1 MKGDGPVVLV
11 VDDEAETRKFLG
23 MNLTARGYRPLFAED
38 GTEALKMFNERPV
51 DLVLLDLAMPGPG
64 GMDVCSAI
72 RRTSDVPIVFL
83 SANGREADKVA
94 ALNSGADD
102 YITKPFGVAELVA
115 RVGAALRRGQ
125 SSRAHVDRTYRYRG
139 LEVDLANREVKREGT
154 STTLTATEF
163 RLLSL
168 LIRNSD
174 RVLTHRYILQCVWGN
189 SFAEDREYLRAY
201 MYRLRKKI
209 EPEPSS
215 PQLIRNVPGVGYR
228 FVATELEAPGEPIRD
243 AHDLSAV

>member
-11 VDDEAETRKFLG
+11 VDDEMETRKFVG
-23 MNLTARGYRPLFAED
+23 MNLTAKGFRPLLAED
-38 GTEALKMFNERPV
+38 GSEALKLFGERPI
-51 DLVLLDLAMPGPG
+51 DLVLLDLAMPGPSG
-64 GMDVCSAI
+64 VEVCRAI
-72 RRTSDVPIVFL
+72 RHTSDVPIVIL
-83 SANGREADKVA
+83 SGHSRESDKVG
-94 ALNSGADD
+94 ALDSGADD
-102 YITKPFGVAELVA
+102 YVTKPFGVAELVA

-125 SSRAHVDRTYRYRG
+125 GSSLKSSRAFQFG
-139 LEVDLANREVKREGT
+139 NLSVDLEGHRVT
-154 STTLTATEF
+154 RDGVEQVLTATEF

-209 EPEPSS
+209 EEKSSEPK
-215 PQLIRNVPGVGYR
+215 LIVNVPGVGYR
-228 FVATELEAPGEPIRD
+228 FVTD
-243 AHDLSAV
+243 QSKLSASLN